1 MSFNFDSYSSCETN
15 IVQLSNEDYKFENLE
30 AADMNSTM
38 IAKLFEFHISEMPS
52 NGLKN
57 LEIMLRWNT

>member
-15 IVQLSNEDYKFENLE
+15 ILLSNEDYKFENLE

-52 NGLKN
+52 NALKN
-57 LEIMLRWNT
+57 LKIMLRWNT